1 MSDATSFYSVTRIQ
15 LPFSFLHPNY
25 VILSH
30 VFCTTVYINNVA
42 VTDLGSVMKFVFFF
56 CFST

>member
-1 MSDATSFYSVTRIQ
+1 MSDVASFYSVTRIQ

-30 VFCTTVYINNVA
+30 VFCTTVYINNV
-42 VTDLGSVMKFVFFF
+42 TDLGSVMKFVFFF